1 MPVLSPASW
10 AWMQMDTIINGAAD
24 EDKDEVMDGEAEH
37 EELLGE

>member
-1 MPVLSPASW
+1 MPLLSPASW
-10 AWMQMDTIINGAAD
+10 AWMQMDTINGAAD